1 MSEWH
6 GDAQRLT
13 QKQQIT
19 LALNLKRKMK
29 GGLEVTDEHF
39 DLLFSPDVRQFSHF
53 HWTPMQVAL
62 KASEIL
68 SDLKVERLLDV
79 GSGCGKFCA
88 ITAILGEIQ
97 VTGVEQREFL
107 NSAAKKIRN
116 YFQLSNLNFVHGSA
130 FDMSWKEFDC
140 IYFFNPFCEQK
151 TPERHIRND
160 VPLSESLYHTFV
172 QLTLSR
178 LREQKKGSRV
188 MTFHGMGGVLPDSYQ
203 LSYQKAIGADFLKVW
218 IKSID

>member
-1 MSEWH
+1 
-6 GDAQRLT
+6 
-13 QKQQIT
+13 
-19 LALNLKRKMK
+19 MK

-39 DLLFSPDVRQFSHF
+39 DLLFSPDVRQYSHF
-53 HWTPMQVAL
+53 HWTPMHVAL

-68 SDLKVERLLDV
+68 KDLKVERLLDV

-97 VTGVEQREFL
+97 VTGVKQREFL

-116 YFQLSNLNFVHGSA
+116 FFQLSNLNFVHGSA

-160 VPLSESLYHTFV
+160 VPLSEPLYHTFV
-172 QLTLSR
+172 QLTHSR

-188 MTFHGMGGVLPDSYQ
+188 MTVHGMGGV
-203 LSYQKAIGADFLKVW
+203 
-218 IKSID
+218 